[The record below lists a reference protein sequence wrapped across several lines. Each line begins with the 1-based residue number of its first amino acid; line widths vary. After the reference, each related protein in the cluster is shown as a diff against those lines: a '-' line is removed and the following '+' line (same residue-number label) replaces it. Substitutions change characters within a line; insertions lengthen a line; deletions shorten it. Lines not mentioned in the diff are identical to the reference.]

1 MTQQSGIKAMMLT
14 VLAIL
19 AFTGILSANEVK
31 KRVRGSLLRII
42 PSESV
47 FCVRVNHLKKTLSS
61 ADDFLGGLV
70 PLSYKLTSLLD
81 DDEWKDVNTEGDLAL
96 FGMILPGDSPNT
108 NPLAD
113 LFVGLLV
120 QVPEYKKLISNNPN
134 ISKPDENGISKVGGN
149 GEYGLLITRIGKYAL
164 VAWRKD
170 YDKLVKVKS
179 MIGPRKPGLRTALD
193 AKEIK
198 RASKEPIWA
207 YASIQLVGKTF
218 GPIVTDR
225 LNKAKK
231 MLEQIDK
238 AHQGPIENYGMI
250 MDMYAE
256 VLKFLADEVQY
267 VTIAVNPTADVLNV
281 SKTVVARDGTELA
294 EAFVTISRKKR
305 QRNKLFAYLQ
315 NDAIMN
321 FAGRINTP
329 FLASIYIRSLDL
341 LTCLD
346 SGMSEED
353 IAKLKVMMVDQFA
366 AMGENMAFSFLTQKD
381 KPPFA
386 LRYVVEISNE
396 KKFNKVLDEQIEM
409 MNSGAFADIYRNLGF
424 KMDMQGKRGVSK
436 YEGVSID
443 SAKLTLRSTDPNS
456 QQGKMIEAMYGDGF
470 DYRWALVDGHA
481 VYVVGGDVDAHI
493 RTLIDQVKADGPKR
507 PGTEMKSALAL
518 LKGRGRTDFVGT
530 FNYIRLLNM
539 VFSMMPQLPNGSEM
553 PLIDMT
559 SKSNL
564 AFAGNLSKGK
574 MTIRAA
580 LPKEHIKEVVAL
592 FGKIQN
598 KRSELQKKAQ
608 PTVQHRKEKAVFR
621 EPQTRWHIVEIESKQ
636 TEPIAPTQLVP
647 VKGGIWIG
655 DYYLVQH
662 RQPIAFFDF
671 DKKGFTL
678 LFQEGGKSW
687 DAIGYIG
694 LVVQHNRLGLVKLDA
709 QNQLA
714 TIWEEKPEGCN
725 YFDYFEAHKGRFYLN
740 SPYNPLWIYDL
751 ESRVWTNVELD
762 YVRDA
767 DFARLRENY
776 YKPILRRFVLGKN
789 GNVWGF
795 QGTRD
800 ATRGNAVC
808 HFFSEKKVW

>member
-31 KRVRGSLLRII
+31 KRVRRSLLRII

-47 FCVRVNHLKKTLSS
+47 FCVRVNNLKKTLSS

-81 DDEWKDVNTEGDLAL
+81 DDEWKEVNTEGDLAL

-386 LRYVVEISNE
+386 L
-396 KKFNKVLDEQIEM
+396 
-409 MNSGAFADIYRNLGF
+409 
-424 KMDMQGKRGVSK
+424 
-436 YEGVSID
+436 
-443 SAKLTLRSTDPNS
+443 
-456 QQGKMIEAMYGDGF
+456 
-470 DYRWALVDGHA
+470 
-481 VYVVGGDVDAHI
+481 
-493 RTLIDQVKADGPKR
+493 
-507 PGTEMKSALAL
+507 
-518 LKGRGRTDFVGT
+518 
-530 FNYIRLLNM
+530 
-539 VFSMMPQLPNGSEM
+539 
-553 PLIDMT
+553 
-559 SKSNL
+559 
-564 AFAGNLSKGK
+564 
-574 MTIRAA
+574 
-580 LPKEHIKEVVAL
+580 
-592 FGKIQN
+592 
-598 KRSELQKKAQ
+598 
-608 PTVQHRKEKAVFR
+608 
-621 EPQTRWHIVEIESKQ
+621 
-636 TEPIAPTQLVP
+636 
-647 VKGGIWIG
+647 
-655 DYYLVQH
+655 
-662 RQPIAFFDF
+662 
-671 DKKGFTL
+671 
-678 LFQEGGKSW
+678 
-687 DAIGYIG
+687 
-694 LVVQHNRLGLVKLDA
+694 
-709 QNQLA
+709 
-714 TIWEEKPEGCN
+714 
-725 YFDYFEAHKGRFYLN
+725 
-740 SPYNPLWIYDL
+740 
-751 ESRVWTNVELD
+751 
-762 YVRDA
+762 
-767 DFARLRENY
+767 
-776 YKPILRRFVLGKN
+776 
-789 GNVWGF
+789 
-795 QGTRD
+795 
-800 ATRGNAVC
+800 
-808 HFFSEKKVW
+808 